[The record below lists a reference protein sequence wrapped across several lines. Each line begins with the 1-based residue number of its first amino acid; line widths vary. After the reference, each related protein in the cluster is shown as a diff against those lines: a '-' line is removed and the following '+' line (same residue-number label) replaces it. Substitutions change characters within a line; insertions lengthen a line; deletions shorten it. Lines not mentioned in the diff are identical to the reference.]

1 MADRARRFW
10 MVKSEPTTFSFDEL
24 WAAPKRRT
32 GWEGVRNAQA
42 RNFLRDEMQVGDGV
56 LFYHSSADPTGIAG
70 LARVASEPYPDPT
83 QFDRRSPYFDERA
96 TRAAPVWIQVDIEA
110 LAPFPEVLTLAR
122 MRAAQELATMAVLQR
137 GQRLSVL
144 PVTAAEW
151 KAVLALAGVDEPKAV
166 SSASPATEKGKRRP
180 ATGR

>member
-110 LAPFPEVLTLAR
+110 LAPLPEVLTLAR

-166 SSASPATEKGKRRP
+166 SSASPAAEKGKRRP
-180 ATGR
+180 AKGR

>member
-10 MVKSEPTTFSFDEL
+10 MVKSEPTTFSFDDL

-42 RNFLRDEMQVGDGV
+42 RNSMRDDMRIGDGV
-56 LFYHSSADPTGIAG
+56 LFYHSSADPTGVAG

-83 QFDRRSPYFDERA
+83 QFDRRSPGFDARA
-96 TRAAPVWIQVDIEA
+96 TREAPVWIQVDIEA
-110 LAPFPEVLTLAR
+110 LARFPKVLTLAQ
-122 MRAAQELATMAVLQR
+122 MRAAKELASMAVLQR

-144 PVTAAEW
+144 PVTASEW
-151 KAVLALAGVDEPKAV
+151 TAVLALAGVEEPQA
-166 SSASPATEKGKRRP
+166 PAGRR
-180 ATGR
+180 RS